1 MVQRTTLKQLMPDAA
16 AVFKNLTA
24 SVELREPAFRTVV
37 IIYRR
42 KGGAPDASIEPV
54 RPGSH
59 NQILESYPRMPGLLH
74 HMQAGAQEG
83 ADPVLQL
90 PGVLIACMRGCAA
103 GRHAGAEIV
112 CC

>member
-16 AVFKNLTA
+16 AVFRNLTA

-54 RPGSH
+54 RPNSH
-59 NQILESYPRMPGLLH
+59 SQNLRSHAHVPGLLH
-74 HMQAGAQEG
+74 HMPACAQE
-83 ADPVLQL
+83 
-90 PGVLIACMRGCAA
+90 
-103 GRHAGAEIV
+103 
-112 CC
+112 

>member
-1 MVQRTTLKQLMPDAA
+1 MCACGLQVVQRTTLKQLMPDAA

-54 RPGSH
+54 RPDPHSPNLGS
-59 NQILESYPRMPGLLH
+59 YARVPGLLH
-74 HMQAGAQEG
+74 HMQAGAQE
-83 ADPVLQL
+83 
-90 PGVLIACMRGCAA
+90 
-103 GRHAGAEIV
+103 
-112 CC
+112 